1 MASPPRYGLVL
12 LAIASAAPAF
22 VSGCD
27 DKRGLPPPAP
37 SVTPASPASVA
48 AMLGIDAGGLVD
60 TADPPPPAGD
70 LKAELDRFVN
80 VETCVKERA
89 NVDPLVGDALRAI
102 GYDTFLRDA
111 CRLLEAAKDKKR
123 ETCERI
129 DSSALRARC
138 QSWVAMLAQTPD
150 ACPFQFEGVATRGRN
165 VTCLAVAGKD
175 PRICTG
181 EARSVLRATCEAM
194 ASRDEA
200 RCNTLPADGAAC
212 KREVTRWR
220 ALLAEPL
227 SGLPKLPAARGKLVV
242 KGDSGTADPPTTE
255 ADLASEF
262 ARGGVVVTSRD
273 RARIELGMIGESE
286 TSRIAP
292 SPSRRARLGIAVLLE
307 PGATPKDPLRPLLER
322 LELEI
327 PGEATLVHPAARCDC
342 KVTTARVDR
351 TRGGEI
357 VLALQGVVSSGP
369 RAYKIDVELATFVRD
384 VVAEQPGGRVLP
396 VVHPVLGGASAAA
409 SGTPRR

>member
-1 MASPPRYGLVL
+1 MASPPRHALVL
-12 LAIASAAPAF
+12 LAIAAAAPALAT
-22 VSGCD
+22 GCD
-27 DKRGLPPPAP
+27 DKKGDPRPAP

-48 AMLGIDAGGLVD
+48 AILGIDGGGLVD
-60 TADPPPPAGD
+60 TADPPAPAGD

-80 VETCVKERA
+80 IETCVKERV

-123 ETCERI
+123 ETCDRI
-129 DSSALRARC
+129 DASALRTRC
-138 QSWVAMLAQTPD
+138 QSWVAMIAQTPD

-165 VTCLAVAGKD
+165 VTCLAVSNKD
-175 PRICTG
+175 PRLCSG
-181 EARSVLRATCEAM
+181 EPRTALRVTCEAM
-194 ASRDEA
+194 ASRDES
-200 RCNTLPADGAAC
+200 RCNSLPADGASC
-212 KREVTRWR
+212 KREITRWR
-220 ALLAEPL
+220 SLLAEPL
-227 SGLPKLPAARGKLVV
+227 SGLPKLPAPRGKLVV

-255 ADLASEF
+255 ADLASEL

-273 RARIELGMIGESE
+273 RARVELGMIGESE

-292 SPSRRARLGIAVLLE
+292 SPNRRARLGLAVLLE
-307 PGATPKDPLRPLLER
+307 PGATPKDPPRPLLER

-342 KVTTARVDR
+342 RVTTARVDR
-351 TRGGEI
+351 HRGGEI

-369 RAYKIDVELATFVRD
+369 RAYRIDVELATFVRD
-384 VVAEQPGGRVLP
+384 VVAEQPGSRVLP
-396 VVHPVLGGASAAA
+396 PVHPTIGGALRPFTDA
-409 SGTPRR
+409 GR